1 MLFTFFSQ
9 YSLIESK
16 KSYVRYISHELR
28 TPLNT
33 AFLGLKLLTDDMKE
47 SEDPKDADR
56 YDTLRDVNL
65 SCKAAVDILNDLL
78 CFDKL
83 ESGILELHKQ
93 ETNVI
98 PFVTECVAMFAA
110 QARANDIKVHFINS
124 EVDPVQYM
132 LKRSFSS
139 LECEERKEGGRRTMS
154 PPIDHTE
161 AVFIDKF
168 KMDQV
173 VRNLI
178 SNALKF
184 TPRGGS
190 ITVRIAHLPNADP
203 SFCPSRRKPTG
214 KRRSGTASTSTVDV
228 VSVNDSVENG
238 LSSALSEG
246 TLVLEVTDTGAGISP
261 ENQKRLFNDIVQFN
275 PEILQ
280 AGGGS
285 GLGLWITKGIVDLH
299 GGKISVYSEGEGKG
313 SKFTVEVPM
322 DRRSPRLPPL
332 PFAQPSTRRIFVAS
346 SCFPSGSE
354 TSLIEE
360 TLSSGLDLLFTNTNT
375 RMKARDRNRDESDSI
390 PDATATGRTPE
401 LLVVDDSRL
410 NRKMLCKILRG
421 AGYICDE
428 AEDGLLAVAKVEEK
442 MATGDEWKRSYD
454 AVLMDYVMPNMDG
467 PTATKIIRS
476 LGYSAPV
483 FGVTGNALDSDVQ
496 YFTSCGADRIFTKP
510 LDVAEFQNHMNCL
523 SRNMDNNYDT
533 LQSIGNA
540 ECRSKIREEKRGER
554 GI

>member
-1 MLFTFFSQ
+1 M
-9 YSLIESK
+9 
-16 KSYVRYISHELR
+16 RYISHELR

-33 AFLGLKLLTDDMKE
+33 AFLGLKLLTDDIKE

-110 QARANDIKVHFINS
+110 QARANDIKIRFINS

-132 LKRSFSS
+132 MKRSFSS
-139 LECEERKEGGRRTMS
+139 LDCEERKEGAGRTMS
-154 PPIDHTE
+154 PPIDHSE
-161 AVFIDKF
+161 AVYIDKF

-214 KRRSGTASTSTVDV
+214 KRRSYTTASNASIDIAAINESIETGQNCS
-228 VSVNDSVENG
+228 
-238 LSSALSEG
+238 LLEG
-246 TLVLEVTDTGAGISP
+246 TLVLEVTDTGASIST

-322 DRRSPRLPPL
+322 KRRTLRLEPL
-332 PFAQPSTRRIFVAS
+332 PRAHPSTRRIFVAS

-360 TLSSGLDLLFTNTNT
+360 TLSTGLDLLFSNN
-375 RMKARDRNRDESDSI
+375 RMKGRDETDSI
-390 PDATATGRTPE
+390 PDATATATGRTPE

-442 MATGDEWKRSYD
+442 MALDDEARRSYD

-467 PTATKIIRS
+467 PTATKIIRA

-510 LDVAEFQNHMNCL
+510 LDVAEFQNHMHCL
-523 SRNMDNNYDT
+523 SRNNMNNNDNTDT
-533 LQSIGNA
+533 DYNTL
-540 ECRSKIREEKRGER
+540 
-554 GI
+554 